1 MMDSAPLNNGALQ
14 DFLLDAQVW
23 LTKTQECLQHLEL
36 IDNDPDA
43 CQCLNET
50 LDTLARR
57 ADALGLLEVARY
69 TAALQ
74 QLLAPVCQQQHHL
87 GEQALSTLHACMN
100 LLAWQL
106 ELVDATTGRLNL
118 DTAEQSL
125 LLEELAN
132 ALGQPRPELCGPC
145 QLRGDLCTHPH
156 LSQTHLASSVVVPGH
171 RH

>member
-74 QLLAPVCQQQHHL
+74 QLLAP
-87 GEQALSTLHACMN
+87 S
-100 LLAWQL
+100 
-106 ELVDATTGRLNL
+106 
-118 DTAEQSL
+118 
-125 LLEELAN
+125 
-132 ALGQPRPELCGPC
+132 
-145 QLRGDLCTHPH
+145 
-156 LSQTHLASSVVVPGH
+156 ASSNIIWAS
-171 RH
+171 RR